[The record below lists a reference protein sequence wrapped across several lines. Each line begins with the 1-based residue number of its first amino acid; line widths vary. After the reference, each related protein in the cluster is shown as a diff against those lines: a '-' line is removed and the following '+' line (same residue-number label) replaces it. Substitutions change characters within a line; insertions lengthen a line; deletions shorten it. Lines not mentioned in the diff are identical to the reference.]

1 MIDPGGAR
9 SIPDLVRDA
18 AAESRLIADSIRHF
32 GDDSPRVLAYA
43 EHGVPWS
50 WAVAPS
56 QSALDDLREYAA
68 YVGQPHGAAWMDNTT
83 LVTADVLLSEA
94 GPAAM
99 TPLTVWDLVT
109 FCRAVVCYE
118 RIYHHSHPDVDDD
131 RLNRLL
137 GSNVLHAVPLPTR
150 PTAKGNPLPDPWDGA
165 HLFLCDLWEHAHNRI
180 RCLREQAGTLTLD
193 GAELAA
199 LCRAWAHALQ
209 RDDLD
214 IDDLVNASD
223 ASSRWVS
230 PSNQMLAAIANIT
243 DIDDTSMYVD
253 PTERFRRPAK
263 FTRVPGEP
271 NWPRQRLGELLT
283 DLNLRTYIN
292 QRLADFFELP
302 YAAAAARM
310 PFRKHLYDRAVSV
323 QHQLYSVNVL
333 ENRYSEL
340 AEGVRLHLPIFLAVA
355 LIDARAPNDLW
366 ENIAQ
371 QRERATKFRAR
382 RIELDAALG
391 RQDRKEVLRVSG
403 ALHTDVSSLRGV
415 LGRVITGSALTVVE
429 NVAKG
434 DVNAVATS
442 IAAVKAAGE
451 RLVSSS
457 LCNRLL
463 WRLRRPHL
471 LYLNDVVDEA
481 QQLTEA
487 LPDFSR
493 IWKIPEREQ
502 LRFAARFSAMASLQS

>member
-18 AAESRLIADSIRHF
+18 AAESGLAADSMRHF
-32 GDDSPRVLAYA
+32 GEDSPRVLAYV

-56 QSALDDLREYAA
+56 QSALDDLRGYAV

-83 LVTADVLLSEA
+83 LVTAEVLLSEA

-131 RLNRLL
+131 RINRLL
-137 GSNVLHAVPLPTR
+137 GSDVLHPVPLPTR
-150 PTAKGNPLPDPWDGA
+150 PTAEGSPLPDPWDGA
-165 HLFLCDLWEHAHNRI
+165 HRFLCDLWEHAHNRI
-180 RCLREQAGTLTLD
+180 GYLRKQAGTLTLD

-199 LCRAWAHALQ
+199 VRAAWAYALQ
-209 RDDLD
+209 RDDLAV
-214 IDDLVNASD
+214 DDLVNASD
-223 ASSRWVS
+223 VSTRWVS
-230 PSNQMLAAIANIT
+230 PSNQMLAAIADIT

-253 PTERFRRPAK
+253 PAERFRRPIK

-302 YAAAAARM
+302 YAAAVARM

-323 QHQLYSVNVL
+323 QHQLYSVDVL
-333 ENRYSEL
+333 ENRYAEL
-340 AEGVRLHLPIFLAVA
+340 AEGVRLCLPVFLAVA
-355 LIDARAPNDLW
+355 LIGARVPSDLW
-366 ENIAQ
+366 GNLAE
-371 QRERATKFRAR
+371 QRERARKFRGR
-382 RIELDAALG
+382 RVELDAALG
-391 RQDRKEVLRVSG
+391 RQDRKEVLRVSE
-403 ALHTDVSSLRGV
+403 ALHTDVSSLHGV
-415 LGRVITGSALTVVE
+415 LGRAVAESVLTMVE
-429 NVAKG
+429 DVAKG
-434 DVNAVATS
+434 DVHAVATGV
-442 IAAVKAAGE
+442 AAAKAAGE
-451 RLVSSS
+451 RLISSS
-457 LCNRLL
+457 LSNRLL
-463 WRLRRPHL
+463 WRLCRPHL
-471 LYLNDVVDEA
+471 LYLNNIIDEA
-481 QQLTEA
+481 HQLTEA

-502 LRFAARFSAMASLQS
+502 PRFAARFSAMAGLQL